1 MAVGSKDLVSENL
14 RGLDDDR
21 LVDELRKA
29 KEELFNLRFQSA
41 TGQLDNHGRLRAVR
55 KDIARIYTELRERE
69 LGIGQSPSVRGQG
82 GVGMTKNTKDKTVD
96 EAVTAQDRNY
106 RKTRQGYVVSDK
118 MDKTVVVE
126 VEDRV
131 KHALY
136 GKVLRRSSKV
146 KAHDEDNA
154 AGIGDRVSI
163 METRPLSATKRWRV
177 VEILEK
183 AK

>member
-1 MAVGSKDLVSENL
+1 MSKHV
-14 RGLDDDR
+14 
-21 LVDELRKA
+21 K
-29 KEELFNLRFQSA
+29 
-41 TGQLDNHGRLRAVR
+41 
-55 KDIARIYTELRERE
+55 
-69 LGIGQSPSVRGQG
+69 
-82 GVGMTKNTKDKTVD
+82 D
-96 EAVTAQDRNY
+96 EAVTEQATSERHY

-136 GKVLRRSSKV
+136 GKVMRRTSRL
-146 KAHDEDNA
+146 KAHDESNDC
-154 AGIGDRVSI
+154 GIGDRVQI

-177 VEILEK
+177 VSILER